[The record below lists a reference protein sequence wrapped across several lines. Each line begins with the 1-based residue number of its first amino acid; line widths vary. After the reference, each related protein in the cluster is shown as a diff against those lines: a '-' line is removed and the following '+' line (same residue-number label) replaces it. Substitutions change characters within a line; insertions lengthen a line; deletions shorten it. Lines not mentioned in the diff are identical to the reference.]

1 MATALEGQL
10 LQRQLAQAIVVSGQP
25 RQLALFTLA
34 EDGAHPDPI
43 LALLGQP
50 PLRLAPQLGRWLLG
64 LQSAD
69 GLQTRQ
75 AVVAA
80 GLGQQRAV
88 VACAQVLQIA
98 TEVDDARSTAGGR
111 HAMLQIGAGGQ
122 QIIGMAR
129 PVAQLFDDDI
139 GTHIFGSTDQTA

>member
-10 LQRQLAQAIVVSGQP
+10 LQRQLAQAIVVAGQP

-34 EDGAHPDPI
+34 EDGAHSNSI

-98 TEVDDARSTAGGR
+98 AEVDDAGPPAGGR